1 MLYYRNT
8 ILIVKLSWD
17 NILIKSPQFKKY
29 RIKFWVWD
37 SRLLLDANFTIQ
49 PYFPLIFFTHPTF
62 RQAEVELMIF
72 ESWDGNQFISSSS
85 HQTSNYLDPTHL
97 SKIKIK
103 SYSNK
108 VILNPYFSLSTKPWI
123 FFVHLCSF
131 LKISTVY

>member
-29 RIKFWVWD
+29 RIKFWVGD

-85 HQTSNYLDPTHL
+85 HQTSDYLDPTHL
-97 SKIKIK
+97 SKLKATQIKWSWIPT
-103 SYSNK
+103 S
-108 VILNPYFSLSTKPWI
+108 PFPQSLESSLYI
-123 FFVHLCSF
+123 CVAF
-131 LKISTVY
+131 